1 MATNLLTPSVQCPD
15 PVLGP
20 GMLGIDRVAVD
31 DANARLTVVFLSP
44 VALPAQN
51 FLLTPSS
58 YTLTGG
64 QRLFPRILRVD
75 FPPPTSPP
83 SPIESVILTLDA
95 IGDFS
100 IYTLTVSGPGIDP
113 FFASRKLRFRLACD
127 DRFDCSQPA
136 AQSPPPARLPVT
148 IDYMSKDF
156 ASFRQALLDFIP
168 TRLPSYTE
176 RSEADIGMML
186 LELFAATAD
195 NLSYLQDRVA
205 NEAFLNSA
213 SQRRSV
219 AGHLA
224 LIGYQMDEGASAH
237 TWLQLQVASQP
248 ALPADLRVGN
258 HAATGE
264 TQIVFEPLGEV
275 TLDAALN
282 QMGLYD
288 WGNLNCCLP
297 ASALSAALVGQF
309 EQLST
314 GDYLLFDNGAG
325 VRDVVR
331 LTSPPQVVAV
341 AGVASPPVGSPP
353 AANSITI
360 VSWSQATPLSASY
373 CLAQTVV
380 RGNLVPATH
389 GLSVS
394 EDLRNLKPAQ
404 IAQVNM
410 ELAALGPGQSLPRQR
425 LTLSQAPL
433 ARLDPE
439 TYSLGNGLAPLSSAA
454 PSFTSRAP
462 RGVSTLQV
470 EVDGVVLQEQT
481 TLLDSQP
488 DDQVFRVEIDDAA
501 EATVVFGDGT
511 FGAAPSPVSVVT
523 ASYRAGGG
531 AAGNVGAGTLT
542 EASSATAMPWLISV
556 TNPVAATGGRDL
568 ESGDHARRIGP
579 ATFHQPLVAVTAS
592 DYESAAT
599 AFTAGNGAAAIQ
611 RANANFEW
619 TGSWLTVT
627 LSADPL
633 GVEGLTGDLQQ
644 QLLQYLGTRRLAGYD
659 LEVSGPRYV
668 PIEME
673 IQVSVVAGAQ
683 QGDVEQALLE
693 AFSNGALATGGTGFF
708 YPDTFTFGSNLYV
721 SRIYAAAMAVPGVAS
736 AEITLLA
743 KLHALQP
750 AQETAVNLAQGF
762 LAVGADEIVRLDN
775 DPNFP
780 QNGTLS
786 VVATGV
792 AA

>member
-1 MATNLLTPSVQCPD
+1 LQ
-15 PVLGP
+15 
-20 GMLGIDRVAVD
+20 GIDRVAVD
-31 DANARLTVVFLSP
+31 DANARLTVVFVSP
-44 VALPAQN
+44 VTLPAQN
-51 FLLTPSS
+51 FLLSPSS
-58 YTLTGG
+58 YALTGG
-64 QRLFPRILRVD
+64 QRLFPRILQAD

-100 IYTLTVSGPGIDP
+100 IYTLTVSGPAMDP

-127 DRFDCSQPA
+127 DRFDCSQSA
-136 AQSPPPARLPVT
+136 AQSPPPAKLPVT

-168 TRLPSYTE
+168 TRLPDWTE

-213 SQRRSV
+213 TQRRSV

-237 TWLQLQVASQP
+237 TWLQLQVASQA
-248 ALPADLRVGN
+248 ALPSDFHASN
-258 HAATGE
+258 AAATGE
-264 TQIVFEPLGEV
+264 TQIIFEPLGKV
-275 TLDAALN
+275 TLDPALN
-282 QMGLYD
+282 QMAFYD
-288 WGNLNCCLP
+288 WGNQNCCLP
-297 ASALSAALVGQF
+297 ASAASASLVGQF
-309 EQLST
+309 DQLSA

-331 LTSPPQVVAV
+331 LTAPPQVVAL
-341 AGVASPPVGSPP
+341 AGITSPPVSSPP
-353 AANSITI
+353 VANSITV

-373 CLAQTVV
+373 CVAQTVV

-394 EDLRNLKPAQ
+394 EDLRNLKPTQ

-410 ELAALGPGQSLPRQR
+410 AIAALTPGQSLPRQR

-433 ARLDPE
+433 AHLDPA
-439 TYSLGNGLAPLSSAA
+439 TYALGNGLAPLSSAVA

-470 EVDGVVLQEQT
+470 EVDGVVWQEQT
-481 TLLDSQP
+481 TLLDSQS
-488 DDQVFRVEIDDAA
+488 DDQVYRVEIDDAGD
-501 EATVVFGDGT
+501 ATVVFGDGT
-511 FGAAPSPVSVVT
+511 FGAAPPAVSVVT

-531 AAGNVGAGTLT
+531 AVGNVGAGTLT
-542 EASSATAMPWLISV
+542 EASSVTPMPWLISV
-556 TNPVAATGGRDL
+556 TNPVAATGGRDF

-599 AFTAGNGAAAIQ
+599 AFSTGNGAAAIQ
-611 RANANFEW
+611 RANANFQW

-633 GVEGLTGDLQQ
+633 GAEGLSGDLQQ
-644 QLLQYLGTRRLAGYD
+644 QLQQYLGARRLAGYD
-659 LEVSGPRYV
+659 LEVSGPSYV

-693 AFSNGALATGGTGFF
+693 IFSNGALAQGGTGFF
-708 YPDTFTFGSNLYV
+708 YPDNFTFGSNLYI

-750 AQETAVNLAQGF
+750 TQQTAVNLAQGF
-762 LAVGADEIVRLDN
+762 LAVGADEIIRLDN